1 MKASISQATNPSTHA
16 MSRHITHAI
25 IAYDITCPRR
35 LQKVYRKLCGHA
47 MRLQYS
53 VFYFTG
59 TQTQYQACLND
70 IVPLIDEANDD
81 LRAYPLPANGYQW
94 RLGKATLPE
103 GICYT
108 GLPSAWTALHM
119 LEDTVTDTFQ
129 PTSIHQEPLTQ
140 VIVNNAFFIT

>member
-1 MKASISQATNPSTHA
+1 

-59 TQTQYQACLND
+59 TQTQYQACLDD
-70 IVPLIDEANDD
+70 IVPLIDETSDD
-81 LRAYPLPANGYQW
+81 LRAYPLPTNGYQW

-108 GLPSAWTALHM
+108 GLPTAWTELHHPEYPM
-119 LEDTVTDTFQ
+119 PDTLAK
-129 PTSIHQEPLTQ
+129 PTLNQEPLTQ
-140 VIVNNAFFIT
+140 VVVNNAFFIT

>member
-1 MKASISQATNPSTHA
+1 

-35 LQKVYRKLCGHA
+35 LQKVYRTLCGHA

-59 TQTQYQACLND
+59 THTQYQNCLNA
-70 IVPLIDEANDD
+70 IVPLIDLNDDD
-81 LRAYPLPANGYQW
+81 LRAYPLPTDGYQW

-103 GICYT
+103 GVCYT
-108 GLPSAWTALHM
+108 GLPSAWTDLY
-119 LEDTVTDTFQ
+119 E
-129 PTSIHQEPLTQ
+129 TSNIEQSAKEIPKHEEHPLQ
-140 VIVNNAFFIT
+140 AIENKSFFIV

>member
-1 MKASISQATNPSTHA
+1 

-35 LQKVYRKLCGHA
+35 LQKVYRALCGHA

-59 TQTQYQACLND
+59 TQTQYQNCLD
-70 IVPLIDEANDD
+70 QIVLLIDQSCDD
-81 LRAYPLPANGYQW
+81 LRAYPLPTHGYQW

-108 GLPSAWTALHM
+108 GLPTAWTDLDNAAVV
-119 LEDTVTDTFQ
+119 EQTYDQAPAT
-129 PTSIHQEPLTQ
+129 QERPLQ
-140 VIVNNAFFIT
+140 AIENNAFFIV